1 MNCELTIT
9 TTGAPEFQ
17 IEVLPAPASESA
29 LLPGDC
35 HSDQSGLM
43 QGPPGPAGPTG
54 PQGPAGPP
62 GSGIMVTGE
71 IPAGAINGSNA
82 TFTAAFNFIPES
94 VEVQINGL
102 VQRRVTDF
110 NTTGTQT
117 IILTSSPTPGETVQV
132 DYQRA

>member
-1 MNCELTIT
+1 
-9 TTGAPEFQ
+9 
-17 IEVLPAPASESA
+17 
-29 LLPGDC
+29 
-35 HSDQSGLM
+35 
-43 QGPPGPAGPTG
+43 
-54 PQGPAGPP
+54 
-62 GSGIMVTGE
+62 MVTGE